1 MDEEEFSSFFIM
13 SQPPL
18 PFTKFPKS
26 LICKEHHEIAKN
38 ISCQICKEIPLN
50 PITCKNCETIYCKEC
65 LNNNIN
71 KIKKCNINCERFE
84 KKELSI
90 LLKKLL
96 SKIKLR
102 CFFYESGCEEIILF
116 KNFINHIKN
125 CEYSEYICSNCQFF
139 GNKRQCIIHYLTKES
154 LIIKDNKKNNNDN
167 KNEIINCEFCKERI
181 PFNSYLEHKN
191 LYCSEIVEECSEC
204 KIHYKRT
211 KLINHSKIECLN
223 NQIEYYKNI
232 VNFQQ
237 DTINMLEIE
246 NSNLRNDGSQ
256 ETNSL
261 NIEEAVENENKLK
274 ENWKLL
280 YEKINKSSSDS
291 SNDQNKNKNNNDFK
305 NNINKNIKNND
316 YIKKENK
323 INFSDNNNENN
334 LAKK

>member
-1 MDEEEFSSFFIM
+1 MNEEDFSNFFIM

-26 LICKEHHEIAKN
+26 LICKENYEIAKY

-50 PITCKNCETIYCKEC
+50 PITCKNCETIYCNEC
-65 LNNNIN
+65 LNNNN
-71 KIKKCNINCERFE
+71 IKKCNINCERFE
-84 KKELSI
+84 KKDLSN

-102 CFFYESGCEEIILF
+102 CYFYESGCEEIILF

-139 GNKRQCIIHYLTKES
+139 GNKRQCIIHYLTKEN
-154 LIIKDNKKNNNDN
+154 LIINDNKKNINDN
-167 KNEIINCEFCKERI
+167 NKIINCEFCKERI

-191 LYCSEIVEECSEC
+191 LYCTEIVEECNEC
-204 KIHYKRT
+204 KIYYKRT

-274 ENWKLL
+274 ENWKIL
-280 YEKINKSSSDS
+280 YEKINKSSSGES
-291 SNDQNKNKNNNDFK
+291 GNDNNKKNNNNKNNNDNNK
-305 NNINKNIKNND
+305 NNNDNNKNN
-316 YIKKENK
+316 KKQNK
-323 INFSDNNNENN
+323 INLSDNN
-334 LAKK
+334 LIKK